1 MPIHLAVFWGI
12 VLSVI
17 TLMIFLAL
25 IEPHE

>member
-1 MPIHLAVFWGI
+1 MPIHLAIFWGI

-25 IEPHE
+25 IEPRE